1 MKMKYI
7 FYPILF
13 LYLTLVTI
21 HLYCCFHHHEDIR
34 KATKCLLMPFLALTY
49 YLGCPKEKLSKFII
63 IAIIFGYL
71 GDIFLLIKGLF
82 LLGVGSFL
90 VGHLFYIINFLVETG
105 IKNYRKNLFVFLLV
119 CLVYFYLESE
129 VLKYFRPALIK
140 AGLWGPLFIYT
151 SIIIALNISSA
162 IYAYCYANIYS
173 ILTYLG
179 SLIFFVSDCILAKQL
194 FSEYNKYY
202 QIIIMSTYILGQS
215 LITFGMANKMDCFEL
230 KVIKDGIKKII

>member
-1 MKMKYI
+1 MT
-7 FYPILF
+7 FS
-13 LYLTLVTI
+13 VV
-21 HLYCCFHHHEDIR
+21 
-34 KATKCLLMPFLALTY
+34 
-49 YLGCPKEKLSKFII
+49 LS
-63 IAIIFGYL
+63 
-71 GDIFLLIKGLF
+71 
-82 LLGVGSFL
+82 
-90 VGHLFYIINFLVETG
+90 
-105 IKNYRKNLFVFLLV
+105 
-119 CLVYFYLESE
+119 CE

-230 KVIKDGIKKII
+230 KVIKDGVKKMI